1 MNQTHKAD
9 RLETILRWG
18 VYLMLTAPLLTSSLF
33 LFPHTTTKAYVMMG
47 IVELL
52 SIGLIWLMWRRP
64 DIRPVKSLAGIA
76 LSIFVGIALI
86 ASVLGVDPSFSFWA
100 SVDRVTGGLMWIHML
115 AFFWIVTTLFQTKS
129 QWHKVIAVSVGIAL
143 ASATVHLLSLVGI
156 DIGVGLRG
164 GSTFGNSSFFATYLL
179 FQIGLAAYL
188 AVSTKGR
195 LWNYGVISTGVL
207 VLALL
212 LTTANAA
219 KISFVGAAI
228 LFLALFL
235 IVKGKTASR
244 RKTGW
249 GIFIALSAAFVFII
263 TFAFQEGSLVYEHFV
278 KIATGSRFVV
288 WNMAWQAFL
297 EHPFLGWGLEN
308 FQLVSLK
315 YYDPCLGSSLCGSE
329 MWFDR
334 AHNKILDL
342 LVEVGIVG
350 LISYLS
356 IFFLALHS
364 LWKEKR
370 VEFVVAGSVLAAYF
384 VQNLTIL
391 DTSTIMMTWIF
402 FLAFAAVA
410 STREFDEKVGAKAG
424 SQLSIAVPI
433 VASVIGFITFIF
445 FVVHPVLGNM
455 AIKQTIEA
463 TTIDERLGSYE
474 RAVTLSQQGIDFRRI
489 YLANQTA
496 SMLWN
501 VPVGADGLDRGFL
514 IQEVALIESAVND
527 TLENSPNYLR
537 GYLELSYVL
546 QGGAQVLDLSMLDR
560 AETLMREAVEKN
572 PLHPQAHW
580 ALSSILIDQGKIEE
594 AVEITK
600 YVTTITPDLSQ
611 AQIFHLISIV
621 FLEDREA
628 LELAA
633 QEAVTLF
640 PKSVDDVQ
648 TLLRADP
655 VLQRAQLL
663 SFLHF

>member
-1 MNQTHKAD
+1 
-9 RLETILRWG
+9 
-18 VYLMLTAPLLTSSLF
+18 MLAAPLLTSSLF
-33 LFPHTTTKAYVMMG
+33 LFPHTTTKAYFMMG

-52 SIGLIWLMWRRP
+52 GIGLIWLMWRRP
-64 DIRPVKSLAGIA
+64 DIRPVKSLVGIA

-115 AFFWIVTTLFQTKS
+115 AFFWIVTTLFQTKA
-129 QWHKVIAVSVGIAL
+129 QWQKVVAVSVGIAL
-143 ASATVHLLSLVGI
+143 ASAVVHLLSLVGLE
-156 DIGVGLRG
+156 IGVGLRG
-164 GSTFGNSSFFATYLL
+164 GSTFGNSSFFGTYLL

-207 VLALL
+207 ALALL

-235 IVKGKTASR
+235 IVKGKSVGR
-244 RKTGW
+244 RKIGW
-249 GIFIALSAAFVFII
+249 GIFSALSAGFILVILLAFK
-263 TFAFQEGSLVYEHFV
+263 EGSSVYNAF
-278 KIATGSRFVV
+278 IDISTASRFVV

-356 IFFLALHS
+356 VFFVAMYGV
-364 LWKEKR
+364 WKKR
-370 VEFVVAGSVLAAYF
+370 SVEVVVVGSVLAAYF

-391 DTSTIMMTWIF
+391 DTSTIMMAWVF
-402 FLAFAAVA
+402 FLAFAGSA
-410 STREFDEKVGAKAG
+410 STKEFDNEPSGRKGK
-424 SQLSIAVPI
+424 SSSIVLPALV
-433 VASVIGFITFIF
+433 STIGIFTFIF

-455 AIKQTIEA
+455 AIKQTIES
-463 TTIDERLGSYE
+463 TSVDERLASYE
-474 RAVTLSQQGIDFRRI
+474 RAANLSPQGIDFRRI

-496 SMLWN
+496 AMLWN
-501 VPVGADGLDRGFL
+501 VPANGEGINRDFL
-514 IQEVALIESAVND
+514 NAEVTLIEKAVNE
-527 TLENSPNYLR
+527 TLAESPNYLR
-537 GYLELSYVL
+537 GNLELAYVL
-546 QGGAQVLDLSMLDR
+546 QGGSHSLDSAMLDR
-560 AETLMREAVEKN
+560 AEELMVEAVENN

-580 ALSSILIDQGKIEE
+580 ALASVYLDQGRVEE
-594 AVEITK
+594 AIELAR
-600 YVTTITPDLSQ
+600 YVKTITPDLSRSQ
-611 AQIFHLISIV
+611 V
-621 FLEDREA
+621 FYMITVLFSGDREA

-633 QEAVTLF
+633 QEALVLF
-640 PKSVDDVQ
+640 PAIQGDVQ
-648 TLLRADP
+648 ALLLADP
-655 VLQRAQLL
+655 DLQRNQLL